1 MKQLQLISGF
11 VFMAFAALIS
21 FESRDLS
28 FGTPGKPGPGFFP
41 LGLGTILFCLALIFI
56 LKTAFKWEGI
66 HNSARALWTGLRW
79 KQVPYTLASLLGY
92 ALLLDRLGYFICT
105 WILMTYFFWGK
116 GKKRKGVAVLGAI
129 IVTIASFIIFRTLLK
144 VRLPLGILRL

>member
-11 VFMAFAALIS
+11 VFMVFGALIC

-28 FGTPGKPGPGFFP
+28 FGTPGQPGPGFFP
-41 LGLGTILFCLALIFI
+41 LGLGIILFCLALIFI
-56 LKTAFKWEGI
+56 LKTALKWEGMS
-66 HNSARALWTGLRW
+66 HSARTLWTGLRW
-79 KQVPYTLASLLGY
+79 KQVPYILASLLAY

-129 IVTIASFIIFRTLLK
+129 IVTIATFILFRTLLR